1 MLKMLVSFVY
11 RMENK
16 AWIKARKKEPKNAM
30 HPSMSGW
37 CNYQLDELEDAIC
50 DFTTA
55 MQLGRKDGWIF
66 ASMAEV
72 LAKADRKEEAIQYY
86 EQALAQEYGE
96 DWIPEEV
103 AKLKK
108 EEVAVS

>member
-1 MLKMLVSFVY
+1 MVGFSL
-11 RMENK
+11 
-16 AWIKARKKEPKNAM
+16 AWQN
-30 HPSMSGW
+30 
-37 CNYQLDELEDAIC
+37 
-50 DFTTA
+50 
-55 MQLGRKDGWIF
+55 
-66 ASMAEV
+66 V

>member
-1 MLKMLVSFVY
+1 
-11 RMENK
+11 
-16 AWIKARKKEPKNAM
+16 
-30 HPSMSGW
+30 
-37 CNYQLDELEDAIC
+37 
-50 DFTTA
+50 
-55 MQLGRKDGWIF
+55 MQLGRKDGWIL